1 MTYCHS
7 EFNTHNDTETAV
19 SKSTSTHTRRLGH
32 LALMVAH
39 CAGMVDLVALPVWV
53 GTLIQHY
60 QFAPQQAGGLAT
72 LFLLGAVVAS
82 LVLAPRFG
90 RLSNRIVAA
99 CGFAV
104 SALAFF
110 GASIHTDFA
119 TMAAL
124 HGLAG
129 LATGSALSVT
139 HGTIARGTNPHRGF
153 AVVGMALGIF
163 AISFFAL
170 VPQLVA
176 ATGGGALFEV
186 FAGVMAVACV
196 VSALAFPQA
205 RSAASV
211 TPDLVLASARAGR
224 SSLPRA
230 VWFGIVGIGC
240 MGLVQAMTF
249 SFLERV
255 GSDHGFGL
263 AAVTAVLVA
272 LGLVNLFPAGLAA
285 LLEKRWSART
295 VLLVGPVLQALLV
308 LVIMGSTAFAPYAAA
323 ASVFAAVMIFTH
335 TFAFGLMARLE
346 PSGRAMA
353 ATPAMVMIGAAI
365 GPVLGGI
372 LVQSFGYASL
382 GPVALVLASLAVL
395 CFSRLPRQSDE
406 LLACTSIPAPAQS

>member
-1 MTYCHS
+1 VSASTPTRTY
-7 EFNTHNDTETAV
+7 
-19 SKSTSTHTRRLGH
+19 LMGH

-53 GTLIQHY
+53 GTLVQHY

-72 LFLLGAVVAS
+72 LFLAGAVVAS

-90 RLSNRIVAA
+90 RLSNRAVAA

-110 GASIHTDFA
+110 GASMRTDFA
-119 TMAAL
+119 AMAVL

-129 LATGSALSVT
+129 LAAGSALSVT
-139 HGTIARGTNPHRGF
+139 HGTIARGANPHRGF
-153 AVVGMALGIF
+153 AVVGMALGVF
-163 AISFFAL
+163 AIAFFAL
-170 VPQLVA
+170 VPPLVA
-176 ATGGGALFEV
+176 ATGGWALFLV
-186 FAGVMAVACV
+186 FAGVMAVGAV
-196 VSALAFPQA
+196 VSALAFPHTGTA
-205 RSAASV
+205 PLVA
-211 TPDLVLASARAGR
+211 PDGVFATARAGR
-224 SSLPRA
+224 TALPRA
-230 VWFGIVGIGC
+230 VWFGIVGLGC

-249 SFLERV
+249 AFLERV
-255 GSDHGFGL
+255 GSDRGFGL
-263 AAVTAVLVA
+263 AAVTGVLVA
-272 LGLVNLFPAGLAA
+272 LGVVNLFPAALAA
-285 LLEKRWSART
+285 LLEKRWPARN
-295 VLLVGPVLQALLV
+295 VLLAGPVLQALLV

-365 GPVLGGI
+365 GPVLGGT

-382 GPVALVLASLAVL
+382 GLAAFVLGSLAVL
-395 CFSRLPRQSDE
+395 CFSRLPRQAADE
-406 LLACTSIPAPAQS
+406 PVSVATPAPAQP

>member
-1 MTYCHS
+1 MS
-7 EFNTHNDTETAV
+7 V
-19 SKSTSTHTRRLGH
+19 STSTRTRRLGH

-53 GTLIQHY
+53 GTLIEY
-60 QFAPQQAGGLAT
+60 FQFTPQQAGALAT

-82 LVLAPRFG
+82 LALAPRFG
-90 RLSNRIVAA
+90 RVPNRIVAA
-99 CGFAV
+99 GGFAV

-110 GASIHTDFA
+110 GASTRTD
-119 TMAAL
+119 AAAIAVL

-129 LATGSALSVT
+129 LAVGASLSVT
-139 HGTIARGTNPHRGF
+139 HGTIARGANPHRGF
-153 AVVGMALGIF
+153 AVVGMALGVF
-163 AISFFAL
+163 AIAFFAM
-170 VPQLVA
+170 VPPLVA
-176 ATGGGALFEV
+176 ATGGGALFRV
-186 FAGVMAVACV
+186 FAGVMAVAGV

-205 RSAASV
+205 ST
-211 TPDLVLASARAGR
+211 TPVVPPDAVFTTAWAGR
-224 SSLPRA
+224 SALPRA

-255 GSDHGFGL
+255 GNDHGFGL
-263 AAVTAVLVA
+263 AAVTSVLVA
-272 LGLVNLFPAGLAA
+272 LGVVNLFPAALAA

-295 VLLVGPVLQALLV
+295 VLLGGPVLQALLV

-365 GPVLGGI
+365 GPVLGGT
-372 LVQSFGYASL
+372 LVQAFGYISL
-382 GPVALVLASLAVL
+382 GLAALALGSVAVL
-395 CFSRLPRQSDE
+395 CFNRLPIQAPDARVCP
-406 LLACTSIPAPAQS
+406 AKPAPARC